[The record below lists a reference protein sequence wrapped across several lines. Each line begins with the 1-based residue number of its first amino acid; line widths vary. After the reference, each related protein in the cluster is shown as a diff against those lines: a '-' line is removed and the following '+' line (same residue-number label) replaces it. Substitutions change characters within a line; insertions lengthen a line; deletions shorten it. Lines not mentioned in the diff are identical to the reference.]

1 MLKRTLYFANP
12 YYLSTRNEQLIIRK
26 KESDVQNERSIPI
39 EDIGFLLLD
48 DPQVSIS
55 QVAIQKLIFHNIAVI
70 YCDEKHLPSAMLLP
84 FEGNDRQNERFRL
97 QLETSEPLRKQ
108 LWQQTIKAKIEN
120 QAIVL
125 EHHKETSG
133 RLRTLIK
140 EVASGDSSNR
150 EGVAARYYW
159 SKLFNDYITDFQRDR
174 YGNYPNNLLNYGY
187 AILRAAT
194 ARAIVSVGLHCT
206 LGINH
211 HNRNNA
217 FCLAD
222 DLMEPYRPFVDN
234 QVAEIVAIEHPKF
247 VEEISQAHKQKL
259 LALLANDT
267 DFGEMRSPLMI
278 ALQRSATSLL
288 KCYEGEIRKIAY
300 PIIKP

>member
-1 MLKRTLYFANP
+1 MLKKTLYFANP
-12 YYLSTRNEQLIIRK
+12 YYLSTRNEQLLIRQ
-26 KESDVQNERSIPI
+26 KECEVQTERSVPI

-48 DPQVSIS
+48 HPQVTIS
-55 QVAIQKLIFHNIAVI
+55 QVATQKLIHHNVAVI

-84 FEGNDRQNERFRL
+84 FDGNDRQNERFRL
-97 QLETSEPLRKQ
+97 QLETTEPLRKQ

-125 EHHKETSG
+125 EQIKGSSGKLRTMVKET
-133 RLRTLIK
+133 I
-140 EVASGDSSNR
+140 SGDSTNR
-150 EGVAARYYW
+150 EAVAARYYW
-159 SKLFNDYITDFQRDR
+159 SQLFKDYVPDFQRDR
-174 YGNYPNNLLNYGY
+174 YGDYPNNLLNYGY

-194 ARAIVSVGLHCT
+194 ARAIVGVGLHCT

-217 FCLAD
+217 YCLAD
-222 DLMEPYRPFVDN
+222 DLMEPYRPFVDR
-234 QVAEIVAIEHPKF
+234 QVAEIVALEHPNF
-247 VEEISQAHKQKL
+247 STELSQAHKQRL
-259 LALLANDT
+259 LGLLANDT

-288 KCYEGEIRKIAY
+288 KCYEGEIRKMSY
-300 PIIKP
+300 PIIV